1 MATTDTTARR
11 GYFPRWTQK
20 SEGVIA
26 PDERLPWGQSIL
38 VGLQHVL
45 AMFGSTVLGPILMGF
60 NPNTAIFFS
69 GIGTLIFFLVTGG
82 NVPSYLGSSFS
93 FIAVVIAV
101 TAYSGKG
108 PNLHID
114 VALGGIIASGV
125 VYAIIAVI
133 VLFVGYR
140 WIEKL
145 MPPAVTGVIVAVI
158 GLNLAPV
165 AVADASKTPFDTWMA
180 LFTLLVLALVA
191 VYAPGPLRRLPI
203 LIGGVAGYLVY
214 LLLANGFGLGTP
226 IDLSPVGNAVWIGLP
241 SFAAPTFQAN
251 AMVLVAPVAII
262 LVAENLG
269 HIKAVGAMTGRNLDP
284 YLGRAFLGDAI
295 ATIVSG
301 FGGGPGVTTYAE
313 NIGAMAVSRIYSTLV
328 FVIAAIVAI
337 LLGFCPKFGALIG
350 TIPIGVIGGLAFALF
365 GLIAATG
372 GRIWVQSRVDFTRSR
387 NLITVAVAL
396 IMGAG
401 NFTINIGNF
410 ALGGIGTG
418 TFSAIILYQLLRERD
433 SQPDEAVFADAAVG
447 LNPAAEGETRR
458 DQLDHPAQED
468 YPATLDQPDQMDRP
482 DTNV

>member
-1 MATTDTTARR
+1 MAIETKR
-11 GYFPRWTQK
+11 GYFPSWTEK
-20 SEGVIA
+20 TGGVIA

-108 PNLHID
+108 LNPHID
-114 VALGGIIASGV
+114 VALGGIIACGV
-125 VYAIIAVI
+125 VYVIVAVI
-133 VLFVGYR
+133 VMFVGYR
-140 WIEKL
+140 WIERL
-145 MPPAVTGVIVAVI
+145 MPPAVTGVIVAII

-203 LIGGVAGYLVY
+203 LIGGIVGYLVY
-214 LLLANGFGLGTP
+214 LLFANGFGLGTP
-226 IDLSPVGNAVWIGLP
+226 IDLSPVERAAWIGLP
-241 SFAAPTFQAN
+241 SFAAPSFQAN
-251 AMVLVAPVAII
+251 AMILIAPVAII

-269 HIKAVGAMTGRNLDP
+269 HIKAVSAMTGRNLDP
-284 YLGRAFLGDAI
+284 YLGRAFLGDGV
-295 ATIVSG
+295 ATIVSA
-301 FGGGPGVTTYAE
+301 FGGGTGVTTYAE

-328 FVIAAIVAI
+328 FVIAAVVAI

-372 GRIWVQSRVDFTRSR
+372 GRIWVQNRVDFTRSR

-396 IMGAG
+396 TMGAG

-410 ALGGIGTG
+410 ALGGIGTA
-418 TFSAIILYQLLRERD
+418 TFAAIILYQLLRERATEEEPVTVAD
-433 SQPDEAVFADAAVG
+433 SAVEPEPAERIHPEPGLEA
-447 LNPAAEGETRR
+447 
-458 DQLDHPAQED
+458 
-468 YPATLDQPDQMDRP
+468 
-482 DTNV
+482 